1 MINIEAL
8 SCCPNTVVIEKP
20 KVLIPLLQEIPLA
33 KDRPKAKP
41 ELLNTAGHELNHA
54 LAAIASGISVLDLSV
69 IPTNDSLGRTMFAG
83 HIPVEKLQVIAA
95 AGKVATHDGCAHGH
109 ESDMLKVHILSHLYN
124 GMPAEKAV
132 MIAHSIISKY
142 PIEVRRRTA
151 DIIAYMGEISG
162 SKIPLILE
170 RARIELNLEKG
181 TPETNSKA
189 NAIKQ
194 ATIQSQTQQ
203 QDKHAKRTVIYY
215 LPNGVNINLFK
226 PAIKKKSMQIKN
238 ILSVGRLETQK
249 NFKNLIKALSGLNVR
264 LTIVGEGSLKT
275 KLKFLA
281 KKMNVDLKIKT
292 RVNFFQMPSTYRKSD
307 VFVSSSLFK

>member
-1 MINIEAL
+1 M
-8 SCCPNTVVIEKP
+8 
-20 KVLIPLLQEIPLA
+20 Q
-33 KDRPKAKP
+33 
-41 ELLNTAGHELNHA
+41 
-54 LAAIASGISVLDLSV
+54 GI
-69 IPTNDSLGRTMFAG
+69 F
-83 HIPVEKLQVIAA
+83 PVEKLQVIAA

-142 PIEVRRRTA
+142 PIEVRQRTA

-215 LPNGVNINLFK
+215 LPNGDYKITYVIGNKKEEKPICNLCKAINGHLK
-226 PAIKKKSMQIKN
+226 SCILYKKGVAKQHEIFSAHIE
-238 ILSVGRLETQK
+238 I
-249 NFKNLIKALSGLNVR
+249 
-264 LTIVGEGSLKT
+264 
-275 KLKFLA
+275 FL
-281 KKMNVDLKIKT
+281 
-292 RVNFFQMPSTYRKSD
+292 
-307 VFVSSSLFK
+307 